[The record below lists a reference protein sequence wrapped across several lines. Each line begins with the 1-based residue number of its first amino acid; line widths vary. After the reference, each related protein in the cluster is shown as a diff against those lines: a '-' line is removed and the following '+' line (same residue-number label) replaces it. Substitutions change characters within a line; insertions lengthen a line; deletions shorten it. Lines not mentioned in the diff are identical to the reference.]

1 MNLHRMSGWAGCS
14 IMAALIM
21 ASVTRPGPAS
31 ASIANPSV
39 TLDSALYVEKTRMD
53 NSRPTRSLEQARH
66 FAPGDRVVTVV
77 TWYRLGGNGGFTVTN
92 PLPRSLSYQG
102 SASDDEEVSIDGGR
116 NWGRLG
122 DLRIGA
128 RQATPQDITHVRWHI
143 PANRAAAGQGRIT
156 YSGIIR

>member
-1 MNLHRMSGWAGCS
+1 MNLHRISGWAGGCV
-14 IMAALIM
+14 MAALIL
-21 ASVTRPGPAS
+21 AGATRPATAS
-31 ASIANPSV
+31 ASLANPSV
-39 TLDSALYVEKTRMD
+39 TLDSALYVEKMRMD
-53 NSRPTRSLEQARH
+53 NGGPTRSLEQARQ

-116 NWGRLG
+116 SWGRLG
-122 DLRIGA
+122 DMRIGA

-143 PANRAAAGQGRIT
+143 PASRAAAGRGRIT